1 VIAWRFEARLAALD
15 LAEHLA
21 EPVADRVVFLSG
33 QSSYRHSQLSPAQYE
48 LLAAAAGLGYSP
60 LFAGFPFHRATL
72 AEPWRREPI
81 LPASGRNTAQF
92 LAAAWRPSFRAQ
104 VAQHLGPL
112 FTLTSRRLVVVC
124 GSSGLALLEAAWP
137 RLELAPGLTVLA
149 IGLGPVARR
158 IPIHPRLTAV
168 SIQGRGDW
176 ISRLGFPFP
185 PDFRVAGG
193 HLDYAAS
200 AEVRALVTR
209 LAGEFRS

>member
-1 VIAWRFEARLAALD
+1 MIASRFEARLAALD
-15 LAEHLA
+15 VAEPLA
-21 EPVADRVVFLSG
+21 EPVADRVAFLSG
-33 QSSYRHSQLSPAQYE
+33 QSSYRHSQLSPTQHE
-48 LLAAAAGLGYSP
+48 LLAAVTELGYSP
-60 LFAGFPFHRATL
+60 LLAGFPFHRATL

-92 LAAAWRPSFRAQ
+92 LAAAWRSSFRAQ
-104 VAQHLGPL
+104 VARHLGPL
-112 FTLTSRRLVVVC
+112 FSRTSRRLVLLC

-158 IPIHPRLTAV
+158 VPSHPRLTLV
-168 SIQGRGDW
+168 TIQGRGDW
-176 ISRLGFPFP
+176 ISRLGFAFP
-185 PDFRVAGG
+185 PNFRVAGG

-209 LAGEFRS
+209 LAAEFRS